1 MTWLD
6 TQPRHHVEAA
16 LAVFD
21 DQPDLAERYR
31 DRAGSDRRYALW
43 LALVDLQ
50 SETLPDGRRLRSWD
64 WHTAYRTGWSPRAA
78 AFAAWASSDNNPA
91 PETPQRARHLRVV
104 PG

>member
-1 MTWLD
+1 MSWLD
-6 TQPRHHVEAA
+6 SQPRHQVEAA
-16 LAVFD
+16 LVMFD

-31 DRAGSDRRYALW
+31 TRAGSDRAYTLW

-50 SETLPDGRRLRSWD
+50 SETLPDRRRLRSWD

-78 AFAAWASSDNNPA
+78 AFAAWASSDDNTA
-91 PETPQRARHLRVV
+91 PVPPERARHLKVV